1 VRSIHNSL
9 LCGASALV
17 LCSVASSVAFADDQ
31 QEVVV
36 VTGVRGSMRD
46 SLIEKRNSPL
56 VTDNVSTKDIG
67 QLPDVTIAEE
77 LNRLPGV
84 NTTRDRGNA
93 SQAAVRGLGPR
104 LVFGLVNGREVA
116 SSEPSQDVRWEVYPS
131 EVLSG
136 AQVYKSQSAEL
147 IPGGIAATI
156 DIRTISPLDYEGPA
170 LNLRAGPTYNEEGS
184 NLPHYD
190 PYGLRASGA
199 YITHL
204 NDNLAIAFAA
214 SYQKEK
220 NGFPDFR
227 TFGWNTPDGSGATP
241 LGTPPG
247 PDGNTGDLNG
257 DGVPDNTN
265 WGLVTEVK
273 EVVQDRRAVMGAVGW
288 RPTASLEVKFDAL
301 YSAYTIT
308 EDQFQTW
315 YANNLGNWNNSNAA
329 EYNCPG
335 CSYTIKNNS
344 VVAADLENIQ
354 QNGPGFFFAGPDYQS
369 EIARYKE
376 EHGLDVGGLNL
387 HWQNG
392 PWDAKFDLSHSDAW
406 RTNRWSA
413 IYLDTQWATG
423 VKYNL
428 TAGNTPT
435 AQLLGPNPANPAI
448 QSIGGVSHDIFGD
461 SGGRPG
467 EIDPERSTDT
477 LSAATFDVTRSFD
490 GSFLTAFDFGARLS
504 DRAKRHDQWQSH
516 PTAAPQSLAGDVSDF
531 TLNAFNAPPSVYG
544 DWDKLFPLVYP
555 GASAAAQSAANEL
568 PLSHTRVTE
577 QTQEGYVK
585 ADFSENV
592 ASIPMTGS
600 LGVRI
605 ASVQTRSSGNE
616 TLGGVLTPVSLTN
629 RYTDVLP
636 DLNMVFS
643 VSDTQQIH
651 FGAGIAISRPPL
663 DALTAGFTLP
673 IGCTVGIPCSG
684 AGGGNPF
691 LKPYKAD
698 QLDLSYEWY
707 FHDESLFAIAP
718 YYKHL
723 LTYITSASNIQ
734 TIGGQQYVVT
744 DQGNGKGGDV
754 EGIELTFQTRFYFLD
769 GFLSDFGVY
778 GNYSYAMSDIH
789 EVAPS
794 TVGFGQTPYSMVG
807 LTKHTAEAD
816 LFYNKDG
823 FEARIAYKY
832 HSPTTVAPT
841 WVGTTLKKEDA
852 EGILDASVS
861 YQWNEH
867 IGVRLQGRNLTNEP
881 NRFTSDNN
889 IQNLSNDGGYQV
901 FGRSFLFDI
910 SYKD

>member
-9 LCGASALV
+9 LCGASALA
-17 LCSVASSVAFADDQ
+17 LCSIVSSVALA
-31 QEVVV
+31 QEAGTETVV

-46 SLIEKRNSPL
+46 SLIEKKNSPL

-136 AQVYKSQSAEL
+136 AQVYKSQSAEI

-156 DIRTISPLDYEGPA
+156 DIRTIQPLDYEGPEI
-170 LNLRAGPTYNEEGS
+170 NLRAGPTYNSEGS
-184 NLPHYD
+184 ELPHYD
-190 PYGLRASGA
+190 PYGFRASGA
-199 YITHL
+199 YITHI
-204 NDNLAIAFAA
+204 NDDFAVAIAA

-227 TFGWNTPDGSGATP
+227 TFGWNTPDGSGAST
-241 LGTPPG
+241 GN

-273 EVVQDRRAVMGAVGW
+273 EVTQDRRAVMGAIGW
-288 RPTASLEVKFDAL
+288 RANANLEIKADAL

-315 YANNLGNWNNSNAA
+315 YANNLGNWNNSNFNQ
-329 EYNCPG
+329 YNCAG
-335 CSYTIKNNS
+335 CSYTIKDNS

-354 QNGPGFFFAGPDYQS
+354 QNGPSVFFAGPDYQS
-369 EIARYKE
+369 QIARYKE
-376 EHGLDVGGLNL
+376 EHGLDVAGLNM

-392 PWDAKFDLSHSDAW
+392 AWDAKLDLSHSDAW
-406 RTNRWSA
+406 RDNRWSA

-423 VKYNL
+423 IKYNVA
-428 TAGNTPT
+428 AGHTPT
-435 AQLLGPNPANPAI
+435 AQILGPDPGNPAI
-448 QSIGGVSHDIFGD
+448 QSIGGLSHDIFGD
-461 SGGRPG
+461 SGARAG
-467 EIDPERSTDT
+467 EIDPEHSSDT
-477 LSAATFDVTRSFD
+477 LSAAALDVSHTYE
-490 GSFLTAFDFGARLS
+490 GSFLTGIDFGARLS

-516 PTAAPQSLAGDVSDF
+516 PTATPQSLAGDVSEF
-531 TLNAFNAPPSVYG
+531 TLNAFDAAPNVYG

-568 PLSHTRVTE
+568 PLSHSRVTE

-585 ADFSENV
+585 ADFSGNFGSV
-592 ASIPMTGS
+592 PMTGS

-605 ASVQTRSSGNE
+605 ASVQTRSSGNQ
-616 TLGGVLTPVSLTN
+616 TQGGVIAPVSLTN

-636 DLNMVFS
+636 DLNMVFNITDDS
-643 VSDTQQIH
+643 QIH
-651 FGAGIAISRPPL
+651 FGAGVAISRPPL
-663 DALTAGFTLP
+663 DALTAGFSLP
-673 IGCTVGIPCSG
+673 VGCTPSLPCSG

-698 QLDLSYEWY
+698 QVDLSYEWY

-723 LTYITSASNIQ
+723 LTYITAASNLQ
-734 TIGGQQYVVT
+734 VIGGQPYIVT
-744 DQGNGKGGDV
+744 DQGNGKGGNV
-754 EGIELTFQTRFYFLD
+754 EGVEVTFQTRFYFLQ

-778 GNYSYAMSDIH
+778 ANYAYAQSDIK

-807 LTKHTAEAD
+807 LTKNTAELD
-816 LFYNKDG
+816 LFYNRGG
-823 FEARIAYKY
+823 FEGRIAYKY
-832 HSPTTVAPT
+832 HSPNTVAPT

-852 EGILDASVS
+852 EGILDASMS

-867 IGVRLQGRNLTNEP
+867 IGLRLQGRNLTNEP
-881 NRFTSDNN
+881 NRFSSDND